1 MLEVLKRRLEIN
13 PGETTQDGKYDLERV
28 FCLGCCALA
37 PWSPLTIRPMPRCR
51 FETAG
56 ILDEHKKA

>member
-28 FCLGCCALA
+28 FCLGAA
-37 PWSPLTIRPMPRCR
+37 PSHRVTLDDKTMPRCR
-51 FETAG
+51 F
-56 ILDEHKKA
+56 